1 MSFSKSTFINN
12 KALIAKT
19 INEAVSN
26 RKTKLKLINLLD
38 DYTRELNE
46 LEIYNMYSL
55 KEQINS
61 SLSKYQCESMFF
73 TKDITEIIQNENFY
87 DDHYFKLGTYSTD
100 QYYGWETTRTIKC
113 LPLSKTIFDLFEY
126 GLKNPTKQEEFCE
139 QLCEIVPELKKVV
152 LEEPGIKLNI

>member
-46 LEIYNMYSL
+46 LEIYNIYSL

-87 DDHYFKLGTYSTD
+87 DDHYFKLGTYYTN
-100 QYYGWETTRTIKC
+100 QYYGWESIRTIKC

-126 GLKNPTKQEEFCE
+126 GLKNPTKQQEFCE
-139 QLCEIVPELKKVV
+139 QLCEIVPELNHITSKE
-152 LEEPGIKLNI
+152 LPLNL

>member
-12 KALIAKT
+12 KASIAKI

-26 RKTKLKLINLLD
+26 KKTKLKLINLLD
-38 DYTRELNE
+38 DYTRELNQ

-87 DDHYFKLGTYSTD
+87 DDHYFKLGTYYTD

-113 LPLSKTIFDLFEY
+113 LTISKTISDLFEY
-126 GLKNPTKQEEFCE
+126 GFKYMDKQEEFCE
-139 QLCEIVPELKKVV
+139 QLCEIVPELNHIASKE
-152 LEEPGIKLNI
+152 LPLNL